1 MGRTFTQLSHKRVI
15 ITGNNINQLLNEKKK
30 ISFEVEIEFLS
41 RIFTNVWPQT
51 IPATIRYIFHSI
63 SASP

>member
-30 ISFEVEIEFLS
+30 FPLK
-41 RIFTNVWPQT
+41 
-51 IPATIRYIFHSI
+51 
-63 SASP
+63 